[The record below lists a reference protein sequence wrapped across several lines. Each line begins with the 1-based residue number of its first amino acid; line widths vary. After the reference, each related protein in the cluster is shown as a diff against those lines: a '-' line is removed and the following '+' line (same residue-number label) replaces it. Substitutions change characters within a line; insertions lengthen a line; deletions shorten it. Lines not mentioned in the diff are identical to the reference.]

1 MKASQMHT
9 GEKGLRVRRMNF
21 MRSKFAHNAFL
32 NFDLMID
39 LLATRIIKTHKSIN
53 FDLLIKIK
61 KKIQSHE
68 KGEFQYH
75 DHNFD
80 LMKKLNF
87 DLMKFDLMKFDP
99 LPGGLRSENLSHK
112 NTIKH

>member
-39 LLATRIIKTHKSIN
+39 LLATRMIKTHKSIN
-53 FDLLIKIK
+53 FECQPSDQNL

-68 KGEFQYH
+68 KGEF
-75 DHNFD
+75 
-80 LMKKLNF
+80 LNF
-87 DLMKFDLMKFDP
+87 NIMIIILI
-99 LPGGLRSENLSHK
+99 S
-112 NTIKH
+112 